1 MANIITGIR
10 IVLSVALLFFPVLS
24 PAFFVLYVA
33 GGLSDMIDG
42 AAARRTGTVS
52 EFGSRLD
59 TFADIVFAAV
69 CLIKLLPILD
79 VPVWLYVWFA
89 VIAIIKFSSITA
101 GYIRQ
106 KKLVSVHSVLNKAT
120 GLLLFV
126 FPLTLAFMDL
136 RYKKL
141 QVRYAMSKY
150 EPLWNWIKENSTD
163 SFKLTFDEIE
173 KIAGLPIDHS
183 FLNCKK
189 ELLNYGYK
197 VGKIS
202 LKGKTVDF
210 EKV

>member
-10 IVLSVALLFFPVLS
+10 IVLSVALMFFPVLS

-33 GGLSDMIDG
+33 GDLSDMIDG
-42 AAARRTGTVS
+42 AATRRTGTVS

-89 VIAIIKFSSITA
+89 VIAIIKFSSIIA
-101 GYIRQ
+101 GFIRQ
-106 KKLVSVHSVLNKAT
+106 KQLASVHSVLNKAA

-136 RYKKL
+136 RYSAAVVCMAATVAAIQEGFTAWAKSEGQKTSRET
-141 QVRYAMSKY
+141 VYARKAY
-150 EPLWNWIKENSTD
+150 R
-163 SFKLTFDEIE
+163 
-173 KIAGLPIDHS
+173 
-183 FLNCKK
+183 
-189 ELLNYGYK
+189 
-197 VGKIS
+197 
-202 LKGKTVDF
+202 
-210 EKV
+210 